1 METTTLVPLT
11 AQMILLLS
19 LIGVALVLF
28 AFEWVAADVVAL
40 GLLLTLILTGLVSAE
55 QGFAGFGSDTVFTL
69 MGLFILT
76 AALLRTGVVERTGRI
91 ILRYTGD
98 NPNRLLLIVMSA
110 VASLSAVMSNTAS
123 TAFFVPIVLGLA
135 NRLRVS
141 AGKLLMPLAFASI
154 LASSITLV
162 STSTNIVISGLL
174 TRYNMAPLGMF
185 ELTPV
190 GIPIAVAGLLYML
203 FIGRRLLPDRTPTED
218 LSQLGS
224 RLYLTEVVVLP
235 NSPLIGKTLVEA
247 GLGHDLDIN
256 VLRIMY
262 RDRMLRD
269 GPSATPTS
277 RRLTPR
283 QGRALRAGD
292 ILVVEGERDALLNA
306 KATVGLEMRED
317 LQSADPTIQSET
329 LQLVE
334 VLLLQRSPL
343 LGETLARYRF
353 RERYGLQVLAI
364 YRHGEAIQ
372 RKLSQVPLRVGDV
385 LLLQGERE
393 QFRTL
398 TSLEEQ
404 EIFHV
409 LNAVTDEAYQWQR
422 APIAI
427 AAFVGALSLVAFN
440 IVALPVAV
448 LLGALVVFLTRCISV
463 EEAYRRVEW
472 RALVLIGSML
482 ALGTAMET
490 TGTANYLAGQIVV
503 WAGHADP
510 RWLLTAFFALAVLL
524 TQPMSNQASAIVVV
538 PIALQTALQL
548 GLNPRTFA
556 MMIAIAASTS
566 YLTPLEPSC
575 LMVYGPGNYRF
586 ADFLKVGSLLTV
598 VVYAIAI
605 LLVPYFWPL

>member
-1 METTTLVPLT
+1 MDTTTSVLLT
-11 AQMILLLS
+11 SQMILLLS

-40 GLLLTLILTGLVSAE
+40 GLLLTLILTGLVTPD

-76 AALLRTGVVERTGRI
+76 AALLRTGVVERTGRT

-98 NPNRLLLIVMSA
+98 SPNRLLVIIMTTA
-110 VASLSAVMSNTAS
+110 ASLSAVMSNTAS
-123 TAFFVPIVLGLA
+123 TAFFVPIVLGLSE
-135 NRLRVS
+135 RLRVS

-154 LASSITLV
+154 LASSVTLV

-174 TRYNMAPLGMF
+174 LRYNMEPLGMF

-190 GIPIAVAGLLYML
+190 GIPIAVAGLLYMF
-203 FIGRRLLPDRTPTED
+203 FIGRHLLPDRTPVDE
-218 LSQLGS
+218 LSQLGN

-235 NSPLIGKTLVEA
+235 TSPLIGKTLVEA
-247 GLGHDLDIN
+247 GLGHDLDIK
-256 VLRIMY
+256 VVRILYHERTSHEM
-262 RDRMLRD
+262 
-269 GPSATPTS
+269 PSATPTN

-283 QGRALRAGD
+283 QGRPLRAGD
-292 ILVVEGERDALLNA
+292 ILVVEGQRDALVNA

-317 LQSADPTIQSET
+317 LQIADPTVQREA

-334 VLLLQRSPL
+334 VLLLPRSPL
-343 LGETLARYRF
+343 LGETLAQYRF
-353 RERYGLQVLAI
+353 RARYGLQVLAI

-372 RKLSQVPLRVGDV
+372 RQLSHVPLRVGDV

-393 QFRTL
+393 QLRTL
-398 TSLEEQ
+398 TTLEDQ

-409 LNAVTDEAYQWQR
+409 LNAVTEESYQWHR
-422 APIAI
+422 APVAI
-427 AAFVGALSLVAFN
+427 AAFVGALALVAFN
-440 IVALPVAV
+440 VVSLPVAV
-448 LLGALVVFLTRCISV
+448 LLGALAVFLTRCISV

-490 TGTANYLAGQIVV
+490 TGTASYLAGQIVL
-503 WAGHADP
+503 WSGQADP
-510 RWLLTAFFALAVLL
+510 RWLLTAFFLLAVLL

-548 GLNPRTFA
+548 DLNPRTFA

-586 ADFLKVGSLLTV
+586 ADFLKIGSLLTV
-598 VVYAIAI
+598 VVYGIAI
-605 LLVPYFWPL
+605 VLVPYFWPL